1 MLLRPLF
8 RYSVS
13 RNAYVLRI
21 GGRRRGPVLVPKQPE
36 A

>member
-8 RYSVS
+8 RFSPS

-21 GGRRRGPVLVPKQPE
+21 GGRRRGPVLVAKQPD
-36 A
+36 